1 MQKSTNI
8 LDILSER
15 VHYDI
20 IPSMENDKDWNVRIN
35 EEFPETIIHFGAIEF
50 KGKNN
55 TDPDGN
61 ISFNFKIV
69 SSPDETLSVNDL
81 TLQEYSGRI
90 LNSILEKSARDGG
103 LVLENSKGQ
112 IMTQKMK
119 DRLEKEYNTDEH

>member
-8 LDILSER
+8 LDTLSER

-20 IPSMENDKDWNVRIN
+20 IPSMENETDWHVRIN

-50 KGKNN
+50 TGKNAD
-55 TDPDGN
+55 DPDGN

-69 SSPDETLSVNDL
+69 STPDPELSINDL
-81 TLQEYSGRI
+81 TLQQYSGRI

-112 IMTQKMK
+112 IMTKKMK
-119 DRLEKEYNTDEH
+119 ERLEKEYNADEH